1 MTAAEKVR
9 FGSAFV
15 RAVAPVSVGY
25 GAFLTYYP
33 VGPLGTAFLTQH
45 AADGTAILLA
55 RAIAVLTCVLVLVI
69 WKAGKA
75 DDLLHNRKMI
85 NLSFAGV
92 LASVLLPNL
101 AAPLASTDVGVYLFA
116 LAFGMAT
123 ATPKL
128 AFYEAFLA
136 VFRHYGRTACTVAI
150 LACFVVAPLF
160 MVFEQVMFS
169 GPWASAA
176 VMAGAVAVS

>member
-1 MTAAEKVR
+1 MAAAEKVR
-9 FGSAFV
+9 FGSAFA

-25 GAFLTYYP
+25 GASLPYYP

-55 RAIAVLTCVLVLVI
+55 RAIAVLTCVLVLII
-69 WKAGKA
+69 WKTGKA
-75 DDLLHNRKMI
+75 SDLLHNRRMI
-85 NLSFAGV
+85 NLSFVGV
-92 LASVLLPNL
+92 LVSVLLPNL
-101 AAPLASTDVGVYLFA
+101 TAPLASTDVGVYLFA
-116 LAFGMAT
+116 LAFGVTT

-136 VFRHYGRTACTVAI
+136 VFRRYGRTACTVAI

-169 GPWASAA
+169 EPWA
-176 VMAGAVAVS
+176 